1 MRRYNFIP
9 ILIVS
14 AFFILSG
21 FYRLT
26 DSMALT
32 FDEGYYIPAAR
43 RYIDKDVFANA
54 EHPPLGKI
62 LLMAGIITFGDNPVG
77 WRIAPFTFGTI
88 GVILLY
94 FFAFE
99 IFKDKKIAFFS
110 SFLLAADSLWSYFS
124 THATL
129 DIFVSVML
137 VGSAWRLWSFLGKPN
152 IKNALILGI
161 VLGLASAVKWS
172 AVFFLLAVFIL
183 ILIWRKLSFGVAYS
197 AKSFILFIAS
207 YITGYFL
214 PFMFFWGRVD
224 LARIVLLQAQA
235 LFVHTS
241 AKNIFDP
248 NAVPP
253 WLWFFQKQFT
263 DKYYSTNPLLF
274 FAWPI
279 VFILKVFEIIKNIGK
294 KADLKLV
301 FVIVCFCSLYFPWFF
316 VQRPT
321 YSFYILPT
329 LPFIC
334 LLTGSVLK
342 DIWERKKW
350 GRGAVVVY
358 FLVSVVVYFYTPYL

>member
-1 MRRYNFIP
+1 MRRQKLFP

-14 AFFILSG
+14 ALFILSG

-26 DSMALT
+26 DSTALT

-43 RYIDKDVFANA
+43 KYINKDIFANA

-62 LLMAGIITFGDNPVG
+62 LLMTGIMTFGDNPVG
-77 WRIAPFTFGTI
+77 WRIVPFIFGMI

-94 FFAFE
+94 FFALE
-99 IFKDKKIAFFS
+99 IFKDKKTALFS
-110 SFLLAADSLWSYFS
+110 AFLLAADSLWLYFS

-137 VGSAWRLWSFLGKPN
+137 IGSAWCLWAFLGKPN
-152 IKNALILGI
+152 IKNAVILGI

-183 ILIWRKLSFGVAYS
+183 ILIWRNLSTGVGYS

-214 PFMFFWGRVD
+214 PFIFFWGGVD
-224 LARIVLLQAQA
+224 LVRIVLLQAQA

-241 AKNIFDP
+241 AKNIYDP
-248 NAVPP
+248 NTVPP

-274 FAWPI
+274 FAWPL
-279 VFILKVFEIIKNIGK
+279 VFILKVFEIIKNAER

-301 FVIVCFCSLYFPWFF
+301 FVIVCFSSLYFPWFF

-321 YSFYILPT
+321 YTFYILPAI
-329 LPFIC
+329 PFIC

-350 GRGAVVVY
+350 GRGAVAVY
-358 FLVSVVVYFYTPYL
+358 LLVSVIVYFYTPYL